1 MPQLDV
7 AHSSARTAIIDG
19 KEVLVFGGCGYLGLN
34 HEPRI
39 HEAITAGLRRFGSSS
54 SASRETTGNTRAHT
68 DLESALTD
76 FFGTESAVLV
86 PDGYLAN
93 VAALQALART
103 HDAIILD
110 DRSHASLHDAART
123 AGLDCHT
130 FRHADATDAKRV
142 AESVG
147 RRIVVATDGVFAA
160 AGTVAPVTSLAAILP
175 RGSTLLVDDCHGVG
189 VLAGGRGSV
198 EHAGLRSDARIVIT
212 TSLAKGIGVAGG
224 AVAASDEVCAAVQQ
238 SNAYVCT
245 TPIGPALAMGTR
257 EALRIIADEP
267 RRIDRLALA
276 SRLLVETVSSA
287 AGTRVGHAGTPIL
300 AWVPGG
306 STATIE
312 RICAAAL
319 DVGVLLPHVRYP
331 GGPAESYLRLAVTC
345 EHTEDD
351 FARLA
356 AALSKGIA

>member
-1 MPQLDV
+1 MPRLDV
-7 AHSSARTAIIDG
+7 EQCSARTAIIDG
-19 KEVLVFGGCGYLGLN
+19 RELLVFGGCGYLGLN
-34 HEPRI
+34 HEPRV
-39 HEAITAGLRRFGSSS
+39 HNAITAGLCRYGSSS

-68 DLESALTD
+68 DLESTLTD

-93 VAALQALART
+93 VAALQALSRT
-103 HDAIILD
+103 HDAIVLD
-110 DRSHASLHDAART
+110 ERSHASLHDAAQA
-123 AGLDCHT
+123 AGLKRHT
-130 FRHADATDAKRV
+130 YRHADATDAGRIAASTGDRV
-142 AESVG
+142 VL
-147 RRIVVATDGVFAA
+147 ATDGVFAA
-160 AGTVAPVTSLAAILP
+160 TGTVAPVADLAAALP

-198 EHAGLRSDARIVIT
+198 EHAGLRSDPRIVIT
-212 TSLAKGIGVAGG
+212 TSLAKGVGVAGG
-224 AVAASDEVCAAVQQ
+224 AVAASREVCAAVQQ

-245 TPIGPALAMGTR
+245 TPIGPAMAMGTR

-267 RRIDRLALA
+267 GRVDRLSLA

-287 AGTRVGHAGTPIL
+287 AGARVGHAGTPIL

-306 STATIE
+306 GSTQIQHMCMT
-312 RICAAAL
+312 AL
-319 DVGVLLPHVRYP
+319 DAGVLLPHVAYP

-356 AALSKGIA
+356 AVLSKGLA